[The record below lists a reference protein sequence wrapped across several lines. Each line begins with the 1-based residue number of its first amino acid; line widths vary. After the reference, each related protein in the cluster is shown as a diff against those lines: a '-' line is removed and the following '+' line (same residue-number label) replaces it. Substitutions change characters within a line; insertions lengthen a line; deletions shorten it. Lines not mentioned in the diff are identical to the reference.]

1 MIVDEKVLEIL
12 KINYHL
18 KGGKKVLITD
28 RDYNAFSEEVAK
40 NTGTTAKNC
49 NTWKR
54 VFRHLKKKDGQ
65 PFESGRETCQIIL
78 QYLGY
83 ESWDELKEDL
93 DNDYEWWQ
101 KKMGNNNVSGIQPV
115 TPIDLII
122 KKLQK
127 GDIIEV
133 KYVPDRVVLLK
144 FIKKDYYEVVS
155 SKNSSL
161 RQGDKVFISMFA
173 IGYPLMVSDIIRNG
187 ESKGKYQS
195 ARGHDIQ
202 SVNLY
207 KENSKYDF
215 E

>member
-18 KGGKKVLITD
+18 KGGKKDLRTD
-28 RDYNAFSEEVAK
+28 HDYNTFSEEVAK
-40 NTGTTAKNC
+40 NTGTTALNC

-54 VFRHLKKKDGQ
+54 VFRHLRKKDGS
-65 PFESGRETCQIIL
+65 PCESSRETGQIIL

-83 ESWDELKEDL
+83 ESWDELMEDL

-133 KYVPDRVVLLK
+133 KYVPDRLVLLE
-144 FIKKDYYEVVS
+144 FIRKDYYKVVS

-161 RQGDKVFISMFA
+161 RQGDIVYISMFA

-202 SVNLY
+202 SVNFY
-207 KENSKYDF
+207 KEKDKYDF